1 MTRGAPLDPARPVV
15 FVGPSAP
22 REAILAHLPDA
33 EILPPAARGDV
44 HRVRE
49 RGARAIVLV
58 DGVFTHRLAVSP
70 REIVDVLR
78 DGALVVGASSMGAL
92 RAAECWPLGMRGA
105 GLVYR
110 LYRLGALDSDDEVAV
125 ALDPERAF
133 AAVSVALVNVRFAT
147 SRARRAKIL
156 ARAEAHAIV
165 EAARSLFFA
174 DRRWPTI
181 LRLARVDSDRVRAAL
196 EAHDLKRDDAVAG
209 ARLTAALL
217 ANRDALARYDRRT
230 DAPFRPPTRY
240 TGPDPRFG
248 LDDATA
254 ARALVEWLV
263 GSGRYRR
270 HAWAVV
276 AGEPELSGLG
286 ALRPDHRAA
295 VLRFRAAQALARLLR
310 DPATFTQRLLGE
322 LASHEELEAEQM
334 RWHAVDA
341 LAAAATREGA
351 APNED
356 RLAAARDEIAAAH
369 GFRNWE
375 GLLAEAADGVVAGA
389 VPLAWVERAAHDLAL
404 ARLWPDRG
412 PRSSPDLQPVDGLSI
427 NRI

>member
-1 MTRGAPLDPARPVV
+1 MTRDALDPARPVV

-22 REAILAHLPDA
+22 REAILALLPNA

-105 GLVYR
+105 GLIYR

-125 ALDPERAF
+125 ALDPDRAF
-133 AAVSVALVNVRFAT
+133 SAVSVALVNVRYAA

-156 ARAEAHAIV
+156 SPAEARAIV

-181 LRLARVDSDRVRAAL
+181 LRLARVASEPARDAL
-196 EAHDLKRDDAVAG
+196 AAHDLKRDDALAA
-209 ARLTAALL
+209 ARLTAKLL
-217 ANRDALARYDRRT
+217 ADRDALARHGRRG
-230 DAPFRPPTRY
+230 DGPFRPPTRY
-240 TGPDPRFG
+240 AGPDPRFG

-270 HAWAVV
+270 HAWALV

-286 ALRPDHRAA
+286 GLPNEHRAA
-295 VLRFRAAQALARLLR
+295 VLRFRAAQALARLLG
-310 DPATFTQRLLGE
+310 DGPTFAQRLLGE
-322 LASHEELEAEQM
+322 LAMHEELEAEQM

-341 LAAAATREGA
+341 LAAAATRAGA
-351 APNED
+351 APGED
-356 RLAAARDEIAAAH
+356 RLAAARDEIAVAH
-369 GFRNWE
+369 GFRRWE
-375 GLLAEAADGVVAGA
+375 ALVGEAEGGRVAGA
-389 VPLAWVERAAHDLAL
+389 VPLAWVERAAHSLAL
-404 ARLWPDRG
+404 ARLWP
-412 PRSSPDLQPVDGLSI
+412 SPASPHQPG
-427 NRI
+427 